1 MAKKKTSRGK
11 TQKGRGYSDVRKGVL
26 SKEHREFVEA
36 NHDKMPIADIAAYL
50 KRSERMIKKTI
61 DALPQYKQEEDKDEW
76 VSKLHVTS
84 FWTEVKRGLVGNE
97 ITYFERAWA
106 SYMDQFGSAS
116 DILATDQLMIKDL
129 IILDILSNRTIND
142 KANILRRIKDL
153 EEDIDKEMAKKI
165 DSRDAQEVAAWRT
178 QLNSLMAAKV
188 SLGKEHL
195 DYQNR
200 KDAKLRDLK
209 GSRDQRFKQIEE
221 SKRNI
226 FELIK
231 ELDKQ
236 SSRKEEGRI
245 MEKMKIAA
253 ASTLEDWGNT
263 FKYES
268 GELDKP
274 FVSPEGELKH
284 KELEKEQKE
293 NNINE

>member
-1 MAKKKTSRGK
+1 MTKENSNTGRRGHSK
-11 TQKGRGYSDVRKGVL
+11 VRKGKL
-26 SKEHREFVEA
+26 KKEHLEYVEA
-36 NHDKMPIADIAAYL
+36 NHETMSVEEIAKYL
-50 KRSERMIKKTI
+50 NRSVSMIEKTI
-61 DALPQYKQEEDKDEW
+61 QALPRYQQEKDKNEW
-76 VSKLHVTS
+76 VSRLHATS
-84 FWTEVKRGLVGNE
+84 FWGEVKKGLVGNE
-97 ITYFERAWA
+97 TPYFERAWA

-116 DILATDQLMIKDL
+116 DILATDELMIKDL
-129 IILDILSNRTIND
+129 IMLDILSNRTIND
-142 KANILRRIKDL
+142 KANILRRINSL
-153 EEDIDKEMAKKI
+153 EQLIDEEMKKSSL
-165 DSRDAQEVAAWRT
+165 DRNAQELAAWRT

-231 ELDKQ
+231 ELNKQ
-236 SSRKEEGRI
+236 TNRRKEGRL

-253 ASTLEDWGNT
+253 ENVLDDWGNT
-263 FKYES
+263 FEYES

-274 FVSPEGELKH
+274 FLSPEGELKH
-284 KELEKEQKE
+284 KQLEKEQRE
-293 NNINE
+293 NNSHE